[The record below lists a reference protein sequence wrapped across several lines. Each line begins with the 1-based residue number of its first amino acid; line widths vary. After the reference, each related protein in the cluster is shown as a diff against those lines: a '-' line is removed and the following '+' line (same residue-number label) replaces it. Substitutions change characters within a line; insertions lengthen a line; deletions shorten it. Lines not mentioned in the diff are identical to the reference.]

1 MDTDKLKA
9 WPQYILPAHTL
20 SRLVYFVT
28 RIRIGL
34 FKNLLISIFV
44 RHFKVDMT
52 EAESAKVK
60 DYEHFNAF
68 FTRALKPGCR
78 PIADNPA
85 AIISP
90 VDATV
95 SQFGRIQ
102 KDRIIQAKGHDYTL
116 EALFAGD
123 MERAGQYLYG
133 SFITLYLSP
142 RDYHRVHMPVAGK
155 LKEMTYVPGR
165 LFGVYPATVN
175 NIPELFARNERIIC
189 HFDSAIG
196 PVAVVMVGAIN
207 VGSMETIWHGQV
219 TPPYGREVQ
228 QWQYP
233 EKVSSFDRGD
243 EIGRFNMGSTVILLT
258 QVKQAWSNKLAPGR
272 SVRLGQSLSVPA
284 DQS

>member
-9 WPQYILPAHTL
+9 WPQYILPSHTL

-34 FKNLLISIFV
+34 FKNLLISIFI

-90 VDATV
+90 VDGMV
-95 SQFGRIQ
+95 IQ
-102 KDRIIQAKGHDYTL
+102 YGKINKDRIIQAKGHDYSL
-116 EALFAGD
+116 EALFAGN
-123 MERAGQYLYG
+123 MSHAGQYLYG

-142 RDYHRVHMPVAGK
+142 RDYHRIHMPYTGK
-155 LKEMTYVPGR
+155 LVDMTYVPGR

-175 NIPELFARNERIIC
+175 CIPELFARNERVIC
-189 HFDSAIG
+189 HFDTAIG
-196 PVAVVMVGAIN
+196 PMAVVMVGAIN
-207 VGSMETIWHGQV
+207 VGSIETVWHGQV
-219 TPPYGREVQ
+219 TPPYGREIQ

-233 EKVSSFDRGD
+233 ANVSDHERGD

-258 QVKQAWSNKLAPGR
+258 QAKLAWSNKLAPGR
-272 SVRLGQSLSVPA
+272 HVRLGQSLSVPA
-284 DQS
+284 GQS